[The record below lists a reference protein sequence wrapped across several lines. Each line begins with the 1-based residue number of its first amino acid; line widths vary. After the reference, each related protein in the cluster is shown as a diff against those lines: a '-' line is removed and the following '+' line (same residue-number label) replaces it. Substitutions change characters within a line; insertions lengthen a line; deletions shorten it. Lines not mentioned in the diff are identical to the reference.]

1 MIWVNTKYGLRKIV
15 ITKIEW
21 LEKCPVDMPVK
32 RVCDKQIRRNGLVVE
47 I

>member
-1 MIWVNTKYGLRKIV
+1 MILVETKRGVRKII

-21 LEKCPVDMPVK
+21 LEKCPVDMHVK
-32 RVCDKQIRRNGLVVE
+32 KVCNKQIRRNGLVVE